1 MIDKCIEKLEI
12 LAINYK
18 RMLND
23 EYEHRGYT
31 AEYFNYMNKYDS
43 LTAVI
48 NLLEEYKQYGYTK

>member
-1 MIDKCIEKLEI
+1 MVLKNINFEI
-12 LAINYK
+12 NSGKKIGIVG
-18 RMLND
+18 RTGS
-23 EYEHRGYT
+23 GYT

>member
-1 MIDKCIEKLEI
+1 MIDKCIEKLET

-18 RMLND
+18 RMLTD

-48 NLLEEYKQYGYTK
+48 NLLKEYKQYGYTK